1 MSPYVTFFH
10 NICIV
15 ENRQHQENVDYDLV
29 LAIVLGI
36 MWKQFFY
43 KTSTI
48 NDLNNDVV
56 EGE

>member
-1 MSPYVTFFH
+1 MHCGKSTTS
-10 NICIV
+10 
-15 ENRQHQENVDYDLV
+15 RNVDYDLV

-56 EGE
+56 EGD